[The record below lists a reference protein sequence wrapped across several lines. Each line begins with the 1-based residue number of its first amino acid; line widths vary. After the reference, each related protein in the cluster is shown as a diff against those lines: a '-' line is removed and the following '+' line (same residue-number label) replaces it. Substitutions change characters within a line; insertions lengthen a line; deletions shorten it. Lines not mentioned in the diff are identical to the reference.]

1 MVSQFAIEVRNL
13 TYKFKESSDP
23 SVVDIN
29 LQIPWNT
36 RSLVVGANGAG
47 KSTLLKLLSGKHLC
61 LDGKI
66 LVNGL
71 DPFSPL
77 SMNQVDDDE
86 SVEDSTNYQTTT
98 YLGTEWCH
106 MSIINRDIGVW
117 NY

>member
-47 KSTLLKLLSGKHLC
+47 KSTLLKLLSGTRTYIKQVLHTFRNLTLKNLQTPVYSYPHL
-61 LDGKI
+61 L
-66 LVNGL
+66 
-71 DPFSPL
+71 
-77 SMNQVDDDE
+77 
-86 SVEDSTNYQTTT
+86 
-98 YLGTEWCH
+98 
-106 MSIINRDIGVW
+106 NRENLQIPSLLQPHR
-117 NY
+117 